1 MCTQSTMYESLLAG
15 GRLAEAAGV
24 TAPAWA
30 CPPSRR
36 DGSAWQCHI
45 PDDGAT
51 LSPLVEVFR
60 QGSNE
65 GYAFED
71 HVTRLEAV
79 VSIAMPNCNERM
91 SDSPVDAHPVTEEYE
106 AQLRRKWRAALTAA
120 AYWTEADCL
129 VVPDAGCGVFR
140 NPPGSVGRALAQVLL
155 QEFMGRFAEVVIAFP
170 GGPAG
175 EEFAS
180 AAMQAFRPL
189 QLPQLPSTE
198 AAELPKVGDRY
209 VWEFSVRSG
218 YEPFAPQCQ
227 AMVEAKYQAFLT
239 LTPSLHNRG
248 AIAKIPMNDTFI
260 IVDFIR
266 WTQHLEGSARERMVQ
281 RRRLNWVPQ
290 LGPREICRW
299 AHG

>member
-1 MCTQSTMYESLLAG
+1 MCAQSTLFESLVQG
-15 GRLAEAAGV
+15 ERLAEAAGV
-24 TAPAWA
+24 AAPAWA
-30 CPPSRR
+30 RPPSRR

-71 HVTRLEAV
+71 RVTRLEAV
-79 VSIAMPNCNERM
+79 VSVAMPNCNERM
-91 SDSPVDAHPVTEEYE
+91 ADSPVDAHPVPEEYE
-106 AQLRRKWRAALTAA
+106 AQLRRRWRAALTAA

-180 AAMQAFRPL
+180 AAMQAFRGP
-189 QLPQLPSTE
+189 QLPQPQLPE
-198 AAELPKVGDRY
+198 MELV
-209 VWEFSVRSG
+209 
-218 YEPFAPQCQ
+218 
-227 AMVEAKYQAFLT
+227 
-239 LTPSLHNRG
+239 
-248 AIAKIPMNDTFI
+248 
-260 IVDFIR
+260 
-266 WTQHLEGSARERMVQ
+266 SAR
-281 RRRLNWVPQ
+281 PQ
-290 LGPREICRW
+290 LPQSRTKWTVSMYGSSACAADSSRSSHSARPWWRRSTRRFSR
-299 AHG
+299 